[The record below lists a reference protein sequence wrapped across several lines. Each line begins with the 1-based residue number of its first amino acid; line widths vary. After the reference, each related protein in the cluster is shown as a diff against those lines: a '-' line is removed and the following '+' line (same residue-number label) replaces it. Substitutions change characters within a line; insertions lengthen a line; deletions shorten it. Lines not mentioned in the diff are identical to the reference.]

1 MNGALAGVIA
11 VVVGGVLAGL
21 ATFGLVS
28 SQTATPSPVDKPY
41 IVYGSS
47 WPC

>member
-1 MNGALAGVIA
+1 MSGVLGGVIA

-28 SQTATPSPVDKPY
+28 SQTATPAAVDKPFV
-41 IVYGSS
+41 VYGNS
-47 WPC
+47 